1 MPDPSPVFKA
11 APRIKV
17 EPSRRNGYGRSGPAR
32 QSSARK
38 VLRYGW
44 GMLAHPRP
52 TIDTLALER
61 TVRFAIIIA
70 LLGVAQAW
78 SNNAAFAALGFD
90 YLGSAPLLTNPTYVG
105 GMGYLRLAPE
115 EFRVLFPAF
124 ILITAVYSLLVP
136 TATAQLLSKLW
147 RGRGTFEQMV
157 NVLAFAATP
166 TLVIG
171 WLSEWLTG
179 VPLNLL
185 TGSAY
190 FYTDAMQGRF
200 GPTVATLWTVYSIAV
215 YVVPWTWS
223 FVLSVIGI
231 HRVQRIPYPAA
242 ALIHLIG
249 FSLNM
254 LLISTFIR

>member
-1 MPDPSPVFKA
+1 MPHPSLDSVRPPTWSDPVVA
-11 APRIKV
+11 GTADLVAP
-17 EPSRRNGYGRSGPAR
+17 R

-44 GMLAHPRP
+44 GMLAHPRA
-52 TIDTLALER
+52 TIDALALEQ

-78 SNNAAFAALGFD
+78 INNAVFAAVGFD

-105 GMGYLRLAPE
+105 GMGYLRIAPE
-115 EFRVLFPAF
+115 QFRLLFPGF
-124 ILITAVYSLLVP
+124 ILVTAVYGLLVP
-136 TATAQLLSKLW
+136 AATAQLLSKVW
-147 RGRGTFEQMV
+147 HGRGAFEQML

-200 GPTVATLWTVYSIAV
+200 GPTLATFWTVYSMAV
-215 YVVPWTWS
+215 YIVPWTWS
-223 FVLSVIGI
+223 FVLSVIAI
-231 HRVQRIPYPAA
+231 HRVQRIPYSAA
-242 ALIHLIG
+242 AFIHLIG

-254 LLISTFIR
+254 LLVSTFIR